1 MDWNEMQGVFS
12 FFFSLFVCLSLGVV
26 VAGLRARYRT
36 YGTATDCRCPL
47 SYLTSLK
54 LVVEWRSV
62 WESSMFSC
70 FFFLLLLLGVV
81 GKEGGGPNFCLA
93 CAFSP
98 FSRER
103 NAWAFCC
110 MEARKK
116 KAKKKKESK
125 ERREAATY
133 ETACII
139 SPFFSALLN
148 VKNLFGKKKKKS
160 NTYSPIRSFA
170 RW

>member
-116 KAKKKKESK
+116 KAKKKKGK
-125 ERREAATY
+125 QRKKRGCDIRNRLY
-133 ETACII
+133 HK
-139 SPFFSALLN
+139 PFF
-148 VKNLFGKKKKKS
+148 
-160 NTYSPIRSFA
+160 
-170 RW
+170 

>member
-1 MDWNEMQGVFS
+1 MQGVFS

-81 GKEGGGPNFCLA
+81 GKEGGGQTSVLLA
-93 CAFSP
+93 RFLP
-98 FSRER
+98 FLENETRGRFAIWKRER
-103 NAWAFCC
+103 RKPKKKGKQ
-110 MEARKK
+110 RKK
-116 KAKKKKESK
+116 RGCDIRNRLYHK
-125 ERREAATY
+125 
-133 ETACII
+133 
-139 SPFFSALLN
+139 PFF
-148 VKNLFGKKKKKS
+148 
-160 NTYSPIRSFA
+160 
-170 RW
+170 

>member
-1 MDWNEMQGVFS
+1 MDWNEMQGVFF

-81 GKEGGGPNFCLA
+81 GKEGGAKLLSCLRV
-93 CAFSP
+93 FS
-98 FSRER
+98 
-103 NAWAFCC
+103 
-110 MEARKK
+110 
-116 KAKKKKESK
+116 
-125 ERREAATY
+125 
-133 ETACII
+133 
-139 SPFFSALLN
+139 
-148 VKNLFGKKKKKS
+148 LF
-160 NTYSPIRSFA
+160 
-170 RW
+170 